1 MAVSTR
7 HSQPPH
13 TQPMPLMRWDPQSE
27 LQELR
32 VQLGRLLGAP
42 VDIALPSGFTP
53 AADIEETDDAYI
65 VELDLPGIGKKDV
78 DVSMSGQVLTITGE
92 RKEKERAGILRRRV
106 RKVGEFTFEVQF
118 PEPVQD
124 GELTAN
130 LKDGVLV
137 VRVPK
142 ADATANSR
150 HVEVT

>member
-7 HSQPPH
+7 PAQPAR
-13 TQPMPLMRWDPQSE
+13 TQPTPLMRWDPQSE

-32 VQLGRLLGAP
+32 VQLGRLLGGP
-42 VDIALPSGFTP
+42 VDIQLPSEFTP

-92 RKEKERAGILRRRV
+92 RKEKERAGILRRRT

-118 PEPVQD
+118 PQPVKES
-124 GELTAN
+124 ELTAN

-142 ADATANSR
+142 ADATANSQR
-150 HVEVT
+150 VEVT

>member
-7 HSQPPH
+7 QSQPAQ
-13 TQPMPLMRWDPQSE
+13 TQPMQLMRWDPQSE

-42 VDIALPSGFTP
+42 VDSALSAGFTP

-118 PEPVQD
+118 PEPVRD
-124 GELTAN
+124 GELKAN

-137 VRVPK
+137 VSVPK

>member
-1 MAVSTR
+1 
-7 HSQPPH
+7 
-13 TQPMPLMRWDPQSE
+13 MRWDPQSE

-32 VQLGRLLGAP
+32 VQLGRLLGGP
-42 VDIALPSGFTP
+42 VDIPLPSGFTP

-65 VELDLPGIGKKDV
+65 VEVDLPGIGKKDV

-92 RKEKERAGILRRRV
+92 RKEKERVGILRRRT

-118 PEPVQD
+118 PQPVKESD
-124 GELTAN
+124 LTAN

-142 ADATANSR
+142 ADATTNSR
-150 HVEVT
+150 RVEVT

>member
-7 HSQPPH
+7 QSQPPQA
-13 TQPMPLMRWDPQSE
+13 QPMHLMRWDPQSE

-42 VDIALPSGFTP
+42 VDSALPTGFTP

-78 DVSMSGQVLTITGE
+78 DVSVSGQVLTITGE

-118 PEPVQD
+118 PEPVRD
-124 GELTAN
+124 GELKAN

-137 VRVPK
+137 VSVPK